1 MEHHIDDHL
10 GVVARCTV
18 QNKMLYL
25 KSHQYQLFLSQC
37 EGLKDYSFY
46 LYFIVEITVI
56 LFSFKILEAFAILQ
70 L

>member
-1 MEHHIDDHL
+1 MP
-10 GVVARCTV
+10 
-18 QNKMLYL
+18 YL

-56 LFSFKILEAFAILQ
+56 LFSFKILKAFAILQ